1 MSSVGSQMRREN
13 ERLLEQHIMDF
24 MDEASQHIAESEVI
38 FLHAPGINK
47 TFFTTESR
55 PLYDSRQKIRSLM
68 FGNKKANATEASEL
82 VKRICDTRINLT

>member
-1 MSSVGSQMRREN
+1 MRREN

-24 MDEASQHIAESEVI
+24 MEEAADHIANSEVI

-47 TFFTTESR
+47 TFFTAESR
-55 PLYDSRQKIRSLM
+55 PLREQGHKIRSLM

-82 VKRICDTRINLT
+82 VKRILEVRVSFSN